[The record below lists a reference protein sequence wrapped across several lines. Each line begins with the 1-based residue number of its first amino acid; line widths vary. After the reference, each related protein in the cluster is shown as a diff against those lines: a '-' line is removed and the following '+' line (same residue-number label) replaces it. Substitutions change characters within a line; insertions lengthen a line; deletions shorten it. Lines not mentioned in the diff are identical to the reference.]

1 MEPLVHCFR
10 DWVPLL
16 RGPGFAAVGVPV
28 LRTEAQTLRVVLVGR
43 PPQRRAQ
50 LAERTQW
57 LETVSWWVARQALEL
72 LPPQSLGWEDWE
84 ALKGGRLLEL
94 ASLG

>member
-1 MEPLVHCFR
+1 MHCFR
-10 DWVPLL
+10 GWVPLL
-16 RGPGFAAVGVPV
+16 RGSGFAAVGVPV

-50 LAERTQW
+50 LAARTQG
-57 LETVSWWVARQALEL
+57 LETVRWWWLRQALELL

-94 ASLG
+94 AWLG

>member
-1 MEPLVHCFR
+1 MNGISQFTQSANNLNSTLSTMNYAREKFDTVQDCEPAIQR
-10 DWVPLL
+10 LL
-16 RGPGFAAVGVPV
+16 RG
-28 LRTEAQTLRVVLVGR
+28 AQG
-43 PPQRRAQ
+43 
-50 LAERTQW
+50 AERTQG

-94 ASLG
+94 AWLG